1 MAMWG
6 DKGQGAEGLFKLCLW
21 YRQGGERWGLAPA
34 PVPAALGPASSS
46 TSPSAQRQHHGV
58 TAWAL
63 SQEPGSTTRETM
75 ELFWLGT
82 AFQGQLFSGEKK
94 YFIFKKKSLKNIN
107 LH

>member
-1 MAMWG
+1 MPWCRPGG
-6 DKGQGAEGLFKLCLW
+6 DSGCWPQPL
-21 YRQGGERWGLAPA
+21 PT
-34 PVPAALGPASSS
+34 PLGPASSS
-46 TSPSAQRQHHGV
+46 TSPPAQRQHQGV

-82 AFQGQLFSGEKK
+82 AFQGQLFSAEKK
-94 YFIFKKKSLKNIN
+94 HFIFFFYWLKNIN